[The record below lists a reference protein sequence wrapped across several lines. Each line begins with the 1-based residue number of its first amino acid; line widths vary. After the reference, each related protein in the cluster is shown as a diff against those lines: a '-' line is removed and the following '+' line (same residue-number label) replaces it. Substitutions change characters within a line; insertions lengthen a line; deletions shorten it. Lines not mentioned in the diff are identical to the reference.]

1 MPDLVGKNA
10 AVAVDQ
16 LNKLGFAR
24 HSIKLG
30 TKDES
35 AWFVVMPENWTV
47 EAQSEAPGATIAT
60 DSVVVLTCTK
70 Q

>member
-10 AVAVDQ
+10 AVAIDQ
-16 LNKLGFAR
+16 LTKLGFAR
-24 HSIKLG
+24 HNIRLS
-30 TKDES
+30 TKDEH
-35 AWFVVMPENWTV
+35 AWFVVVPENWTV
-47 EAQSEAPGATIAT
+47 EAQSEVPGATIAT

>member
-1 MPDLVGKNA
+1 MK
-10 AVAVDQ
+10 
-16 LNKLGFAR
+16 KLGFAPHNIR
-24 HSIKLG
+24 LR
-30 TKDES
+30 TEDEH
-35 AWFVVMPENWTV
+35 AWFVVVPENWTV

>member
-16 LNKLGFAR
+16 LKKLGFAR
-24 HSIKLG
+24 HSIRLS
-30 TKDES
+30 TKDEN

-47 EAQSEAPGATIAT
+47 EAQSEAQGAKIST